1 MTDDPHAITSVEQLR
16 SVIGERIDSVALK
29 IRDHLDE
36 MSQDF
41 VASSGFLLLATADA
55 DGAMDVSPKGDAA
68 GFVLIEDETTL
79 VIPDRPGNK
88 LACGH
93 SNIIENPNVALL
105 FCRPATDET
114 LRVNGTAT
122 LTADPELL
130 ERLAARGKP
139 ALLAVRVTVTEAFF
153 HCGKAFIRSN
163 LWRPDAWPEKQKVSF
178 GKLYASMLKGDAT
191 MAKAIDAQI
200 DSDYRDNL

>member
-1 MTDDPHAITSVEQLR
+1 MSDDPHAITSVEQMR
-16 SVIGERIDSVALK
+16 AVIGEQIDTVALK
-29 IRDHLDE
+29 VRDHLDE
-36 MSQDF
+36 MSRQF
-41 VASSGFLLLATADA
+41 IASSPFLLLATADA
-55 DGAMDVSPKGDAA
+55 AGGMDVSPKGDAA
-68 GFVLIEDETTL
+68 GFVLIEDQSTL

-88 LACGH
+88 LAYGH
-93 SNIIENPNVALL
+93 SNILENPNVALL

-130 ERLAARGKP
+130 ERLAARGKA
-139 ALLAVRVTVTEAFF
+139 ALLAIRVSVTESFF

-178 GKLYASMLKGDAT
+178 GKLYASMLKGDQA
-191 MAKAIDAQI
+191 MARAIDEQI